1 MAKLSERHTKVTLM
15 DKPPSPGIKSD
26 AGKLEYHLLP
36 TNAIRAVVKVLMY
49 GVYDAPTPAG
59 GKGYGEGNWQHVP
72 EAKKRYYNAAMRHV
86 TDWWDGEKNDKGSG
100 LPHLAHAAC
109 DILFLLAMEEK

>member
-1 MAKLSERHTKVTLM
+1 
-15 DKPPSPGIKSD
+15 
-26 AGKLEYHLLP
+26 
-36 TNAIRAVVKVLMY
+36 
-49 GVYDAPTPAG
+49 
-59 GKGYGEGNWQHVP
+59 
-72 EAKKRYYNAAMRHV
+72 MRHV